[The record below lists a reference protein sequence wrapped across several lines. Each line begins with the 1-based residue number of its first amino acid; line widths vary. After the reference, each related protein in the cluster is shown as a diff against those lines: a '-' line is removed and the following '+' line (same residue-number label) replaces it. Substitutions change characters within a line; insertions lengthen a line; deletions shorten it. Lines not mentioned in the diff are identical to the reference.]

1 MNKTYDVYMTNGHV
15 AHNVEEST
23 IILHL
28 LNQTGIAYIKSTKE
42 GNE

>member
-1 MNKTYDVYMTNGHV
+1 MNRTYDVYMINGRI

-28 LNQTGIAYIKSTKE
+28 LNQTGILYIKSTKE
-42 GNE
+42 GE